1 MGPGVPSPGFR
12 AVSHPGQ
19 SPAGA
24 SPYHVHSPASSLGGG
39 VQGLSMID
47 PSLTGQSRAPGQP
60 SPITSN
66 SLPPMLSPGL
76 KRTPNYPPGVSSS
89 FSSQSPLGPGG
100 GFPPHTL
107 PPLSSIHTPHPQLDM
122 AASIHPHSQPSRRQ
136 SPVRRYTSGVKN
148 DNGKRNA
155 PSSNVTSANS
165 SDDEE
170 TAELPASGLVAPW
183 EVLRG
188 LADAAAER
196 AAKVIFLSAK
206 DVLMHQ

>member
-1 MGPGVPSPGFR
+1 MSHLRGGPGLAGPGAPSPGFR
-12 AVSHPGQ
+12 PVPHQGQ

-39 VQGLSMID
+39 AHSMPMID
-47 PSLTGQSRAPGQP
+47 PSLTGQSRGPGQP
-60 SPITSN
+60 SPASSN

-76 KRTPNYPPGVSSS
+76 KRTSNYPSGAQPS
-89 FSSQSPLGPGG
+89 FSGQASLGPGS

-107 PPLSSIHTPHPQLDM
+107 PPLSSIHAPHPQHDM
-122 AASIHPHSQPSRRQ
+122 APPPHLQAPRRQ
-136 SPVRRYTSGVKN
+136 SPLRRYPSGSKN

-165 SDDEE
+165 SDDED

-196 AAKVIFLSAK
+196 AAKVF
-206 DVLMHQ
+206 VC